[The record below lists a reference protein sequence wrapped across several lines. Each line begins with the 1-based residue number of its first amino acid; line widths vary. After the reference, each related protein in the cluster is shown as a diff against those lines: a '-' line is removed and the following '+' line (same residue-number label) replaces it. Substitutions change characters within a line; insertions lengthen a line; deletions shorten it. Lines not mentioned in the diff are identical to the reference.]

1 MPFDIFCMIV
11 LIFAIL
17 YTLVQDLADARPAS
31 APRRSPGENDAM
43 SDLAIGGVG
52 FWRALPADRAAGSDR
67 RGDDR
72 GRDGRLRLDRR
83 RRAAAQLSQDRDVLA
98 VFSSFDFSVIPL
110 FLMMG
115 NFANRAG
122 VTPALFRAASAFIG
136 HFRGGLAMAAIGGCA
151 AFGTISGSSL
161 ATAAMMGQVS
171 LPELRRY
178 KYSPSFA
185 TGALAAGG
193 TLGALI
199 PPSIPLIIY
208 AIMVEGNIV
217 QLFQAAF
224 IPGILAAIG
233 YLIVISIVVR
243 IRPAAGPAGARASA
257 SERWAALR
265 DVWTVGL
272 IFVVVMGGIY
282 SGAFTPTEGAG
293 IGAVGMFLIAV
304 FHGRMRWQGFV
315 ETLLETAQTSAM
327 IFLILLGAGVL
338 NAFLGFSQL
347 PNWTADLFQN
357 SGLPPYLIVVGMIVL
372 YLFLG
377 CVMDSLAM
385 ILITI
390 PIFWPIIAALDFGLP
405 TDDVKLWFGI
415 ITLMVVEIGLITP
428 PVGLNV
434 FVINS
439 LARDVPMIDTFRGVV
454 PFLMSDMVR
463 LTLVV
468 AFPMM
473 SLFLPHWLA
482 R

>member
-1 MPFDIFCMIV
+1 
-11 LIFAIL
+11 
-17 YTLVQDLADARPAS
+17 
-31 APRRSPGENDAM
+31 M
-43 SDLAIGGVG
+43 SDLAIGGMGFGALFLLIALRVPIGVAMIAVG
-52 FWRALPADRAAGSDR
+52 MVGYATIAGIVPLLSFLKTEMYWR
-67 RGDDR
+67 
-72 GRDGRLRLDRR
+72 
-83 RRAAAQLSQDRDVLA
+83 
-98 VFSSFDFSVIPL
+98 FSSFDFSVIPL

-122 VTPALFRAASAFIG
+122 VTTALFRAASAFIG

-171 LPELRRY
+171 LPQLRRY
-178 KYSPSFA
+178 KYSASFA

-224 IPGILAAIG
+224 VPGILAAIG

-243 IRPAAGPAGARASA
+243 IDPAAGPAAERATSA
-257 SERWAALR
+257 ERWSALR
-265 DVWTVGL
+265 DVWTVVL
-272 IFVVVMGGIY
+272 VFVVVMGGIY

-304 FHGRMRWQGFV
+304 FYGGMRWQGFIDA
-315 ETLLETAQTSAM
+315 LLETAQTSAM
-327 IFLILLGAGVL
+327 IFVILLGAGML

-347 PNWTADLFQN
+347 PNWTAELFQN
-357 SGLPPYLIVVGMIVL
+357 SGLPPYLIVAGMIVL

-390 PIFWPIIAALDFGLP
+390 PIFWPIIAALEFGFP
-405 TDDVKLWFGI
+405 VDDVKLWFGI

-439 LARDVPMIDTFRGVV
+439 LAKDVPMIDTFRGVV
-454 PFLMSDMVR
+454 PFLMSDMIR

-468 AFPMM
+468 VFPML
-473 SLFLPHWLA
+473 SLILPKVIGG
-482 R
+482 

>member
-1 MPFDIFCMIV
+1 
-11 LIFAIL
+11 
-17 YTLVQDLADARPAS
+17 
-31 APRRSPGENDAM
+31 M
-43 SDLAIGGVG
+43 SDLGIGGVG
-52 FWRALPADRAAGSDR
+52 FAVLFVLIALRVPIGVSMIAVGLVGYTAIAGIVPLMSFLKTEMYWR
-67 RGDDR
+67 
-72 GRDGRLRLDRR
+72 
-83 RRAAAQLSQDRDVLA
+83 
-98 VFSSFDFSVIPL
+98 FSSFDFSVIPL

-122 VTPALFRAASAFIG
+122 VTQALFRAAAAFIG

-185 TGALAAGG
+185 TGCLAAGG

-217 QLFQAAF
+217 HLFQAAAA
-224 IPGILAAIG
+224 PGVLAALF
-233 YLIVISIVVR
+233 YCIVIAIVVR
-243 IRPAAGPAGARASA
+243 VNPAAGPAGPRADRR
-257 SERWAALR
+257 ERLFALR
-265 DVWTVGL
+265 DVWTVL
-272 IFVVVMGGIY
+272 LVFAVVMGGIY

-293 IGAVGMFLIAV
+293 IGAVGMALIAL
-304 FHGRMRWQGFV
+304 FYGGMRWQGFID
-315 ETLLETAQTSAM
+315 TLLETALTSGM
-327 IFLILLGAGVL
+327 IFVILLGAGVL

-347 PNWTADLFQN
+347 PNFVADYFQH
-357 SGLPPYLIVVGMIVL
+357 SGLQPLLIVIGMIVL

-377 CVMDSLAM
+377 CIMDSLAM

-405 TDDVKLWFGI
+405 VDDVKLWFGI

-439 LARDVPMIDTFRGVV
+439 LAKDVPMIDTFRGVV
-454 PFLMSDMVR
+454 PFLLADVVR
-463 LTLVV
+463 LALVV

-473 SLFLPHWLA
+473 SLLVPKLFGA
-482 R
+482 

>member
-1 MPFDIFCMIV
+1 
-11 LIFAIL
+11 
-17 YTLVQDLADARPAS
+17 
-31 APRRSPGENDAM
+31 M
-43 SDLAIGGVG
+43 SDLAIGGIGFCGLFVLIALRVPIGVAMVAVG
-52 FWRALPADRAAGSDR
+52 MAGYAAVAGVGPLLSFLKTEAYWR
-67 RGDDR
+67 
-72 GRDGRLRLDRR
+72 
-83 RRAAAQLSQDRDVLA
+83 
-98 VFSSFDFSVIPL
+98 FSSFDFSVIPL

-122 VTPALFRAASAFIG
+122 VTQALFRAASAFIG

-178 KYSPSFA
+178 KYSASFA

-224 IPGILAAIG
+224 IPGIIATVG

-243 IRPAAGPAGARASA
+243 IRPAAGPAGARANA
-257 SERWAALR
+257 AERWAALGN
-265 DVWTVGL
+265 VWTVAL
-272 IFVVVMGGIY
+272 VFLVVMGGIY

-293 IGAVGMFLIAV
+293 IGAAGMFLIAV
-304 FHGRMRWQGFV
+304 FYGGMRWPGFV
-315 ETLLETAQTSAM
+315 DTLRETAQTSAM

-347 PNWTADLFQN
+347 PTWTAKLFQH
-357 SGLPPYLIVVGMIVL
+357 SGLPSYVIVVGMLVL

-377 CVMDSLAM
+377 CIMDSLAM

-390 PIFWPIIAALDFGLP
+390 PIFWPIIAALDFGLQA
-405 TDDVKLWFGI
+405 DDVKLWFGI
-415 ITLMVVEIGLITP
+415 LTLMVVEIGLITP

-454 PFLMSDMVR
+454 PFLVSDLLR
-463 LTLVV
+463 LTLVA
-468 AFPMM
+468 AFPIL
-473 SLFLPHWLA
+473 SLILPRLIGG
-482 R
+482 

>member
-1 MPFDIFCMIV
+1 
-11 LIFAIL
+11 
-17 YTLVQDLADARPAS
+17 
-31 APRRSPGENDAM
+31 M

-52 FWRALPADRAAGSDR
+52 FGFLFVLIALRVPIGVGMIAVGMVGFASIAGIVPLLSFLKTETYWR
-67 RGDDR
+67 
-72 GRDGRLRLDRR
+72 
-83 RRAAAQLSQDRDVLA
+83 
-98 VFSSFDFSVIPL
+98 FSSFDFSVIPL

-115 NFANRAG
+115 NFATRAG
-122 VTPALFRAASAFIG
+122 VTAALFRAASAMIG

-178 KYSPSFA
+178 KYSASFA

-224 IPGILAAIG
+224 VPGILAIIG

-243 IRPAAGPAGARASA
+243 IDPAAGPAASRATLT
-257 SERWAALR
+257 ERWTALR
-265 DVWTVGL
+265 DIWTVAL
-272 IFVVVMGGIY
+272 VFLVVMGGIY
-282 SGAFTPTEGAG
+282 SGMFTPTEGAG
-293 IGAVGMFLIAV
+293 VGATGMFLIAV
-304 FHGRMRWQGFV
+304 FHGGMRMQGFIDA
-315 ETLLETAQTSAM
+315 LLETAQTSAM
-327 IFLILLGAGVL
+327 IFLILLGAGVF

-347 PNWTADLFQN
+347 PIWTADLLQN
-357 SGLPPYLIVVGMIVL
+357 SGLPPHVVVVGMIIL
-372 YLFLG
+372 YLILG
-377 CVMDSLAM
+377 CIMDSLAM

-390 PIFWPIIAALDFGLP
+390 PIFWPIVSALDFGLQP
-405 TDDVKLWFGI
+405 DDVKLWFGI
-415 ITLMVVEIGLITP
+415 IVLMVVEIGLITP

-434 FVINS
+434 YVINS
-439 LARDVPMIDTFRGVV
+439 LAKDVPMLDTFRGVV
-454 PFLMSDMVR
+454 PFLMSDVVR

-468 AFPMM
+468 VFPMM
-473 SLFLPHWLA
+473 SLALPKLFGG
-482 R
+482 

>member
-1 MPFDIFCMIV
+1 
-11 LIFAIL
+11 
-17 YTLVQDLADARPAS
+17 
-31 APRRSPGENDAM
+31 M
-43 SDLAIGGVG
+43 SDLAIGGIGFGVLFLLIALRVPIGVAMLAVGMVG
-52 FWRALPADRAAGSDR
+52 FAIVAGFAPLLSFLKTEAYWR
-67 RGDDR
+67 
-72 GRDGRLRLDRR
+72 
-83 RRAAAQLSQDRDVLA
+83 
-98 VFSSFDFSVIPL
+98 FSSFDFSVIPL

-122 VTPALFRAASAFIG
+122 VTQALFRAAAAFIG

-178 KYSPSFA
+178 KYLPSFA
-185 TGALAAGG
+185 TGCLAAGG

-217 QLFQAAF
+217 QLFQAAAV
-224 IPGILAAIG
+224 PGVLAAIF
-233 YLIVISIVVR
+233 YIIVISIVVR
-243 IRPAAGPAGARASA
+243 IDPAAGPAGARANA
-257 SERWAALR
+257 RERLLALR
-265 DVWTVGL
+265 DVWTVVL
-272 IFVVVMGGIY
+272 VFAVVMGGIY

-293 IGAVGMFLIAV
+293 IGAAGMALIALTY
-304 FHGRMRWQGFV
+304 GGMRLKGFID
-315 ETLLETAQTSAM
+315 TMYETALTSAM
-327 IFLILLGAGVL
+327 IFVILLGAGVL

-347 PNWTADLFQN
+347 PTRTAEFFQN
-357 SGLPPYLIVVGMIVL
+357 SGLPPYLVVAGMIVL

-377 CVMDSLAM
+377 CIMDSLAM

-390 PIFWPIIAALDFGLP
+390 PIFWPIIAALDFGMP
-405 TDDVKLWFGI
+405 VDDVKLWFGI

-454 PFLMSDMVR
+454 PFLMADLVR
-463 LTLVV
+463 LALVV
-468 AFPMM
+468 LLPAM
-473 SLFLPHWLA
+473 SLILPHWLSQ
-482 R
+482 

>member
-1 MPFDIFCMIV
+1 
-11 LIFAIL
+11 
-17 YTLVQDLADARPAS
+17 
-31 APRRSPGENDAM
+31 M
-43 SDLAIGGVG
+43 SDLAIGSTGFAVLFLLIALRVPIGVAMISVG
-52 FWRALPADRAAGSDR
+52 LVGYTAIAGWVPLLSFLKTEAYWR
-67 RGDDR
+67 
-72 GRDGRLRLDRR
+72 
-83 RRAAAQLSQDRDVLA
+83 
-98 VFSSFDFSVIPL
+98 FSSFDFSVIPL

-122 VTPALFRAASAFIG
+122 VTTALFRAASAFIG

-178 KYSPSFA
+178 KYRPSFA
-185 TGALAAGG
+185 TGCLAAGG

-217 QLFQAAF
+217 QLFQAAAV
-224 IPGILAAIG
+224 PGVLAAIF
-233 YLIVISIVVR
+233 YCIVIGIVVR
-243 IRPAAGPAGARASA
+243 IDPAAGPAAPRASVK
-257 SERWAALR
+257 ERMLALR
-265 DVWTVGL
+265 DVWTVAL
-272 IFVVVMGGIY
+272 VFLVVMGGIY

-293 IGAVGMFLIAV
+293 IGAVGMALIAV
-304 FHGRMRWQGFV
+304 FYGGMRMKGFID
-315 ETLLETAQTSAM
+315 TMYETALTSAM
-327 IFLILLGAGVL
+327 IFTILLGAGVL

-347 PNWTADLFQN
+347 PNWTAELFQN
-357 SGLPPYLIVVGMIVL
+357 SGLPPHLIVIGMIIL

-390 PIFWPIIAALDFGLP
+390 PIFWPIIAGLDFGIP
-405 TDDVKLWFGI
+405 VDDVKLWYGI
-415 ITLMVVEIGLITP
+415 IILMVVEIGLITP

-439 LARDVPMIDTFRGVV
+439 LAKDVPMIDTFRGVT
-454 PFLMSDMVR
+454 PFLLADMVR
-463 LTLVV
+463 LSLVV
-468 AFPMM
+468 WIPIVT
-473 SLFLPHWLA
+473 LILPHLIGG
-482 R
+482 

>member
-1 MPFDIFCMIV
+1 
-11 LIFAIL
+11 
-17 YTLVQDLADARPAS
+17 
-31 APRRSPGENDAM
+31 M
-43 SDLAIGGVG
+43 SDLAIGGLGFGALFLLIALRVPIGVAMISVG
-52 FWRALPADRAAGSDR
+52 MIGYLSIAGTVPLLSFLKTEMYWR
-67 RGDDR
+67 
-72 GRDGRLRLDRR
+72 
-83 RRAAAQLSQDRDVLA
+83 
-98 VFSSFDFSVIPL
+98 FSSFDFSVIPL

-122 VTPALFRAASAFIG
+122 VTSALFRAASAFIG
-136 HFRGGLAMAAIGGCA
+136 HLRGGLAMAAIGGCA

-171 LPELRRY
+171 LPELRKY
-178 KYSPSFA
+178 KYSASFA

-224 IPGILAAIG
+224 VPGILAAIG
-233 YLIVISIVVR
+233 YVIVIAIVVR
-243 IRPAAGPAGARASA
+243 VRPEAGPAGARADWT
-257 SERWAALR
+257 ERLAALR
-265 DVWTVGL
+265 GVWTVML
-272 IFVVVMGGIY
+272 IFLLVMGGIY
-282 SGAFTPTEGAG
+282 TGAFTPTEGAG

-304 FHGRMRWQGFV
+304 FHGGMRLQGFID
-315 ETLLETAQTSAM
+315 TLLETAMTSAM
-327 IFLILLGAGVL
+327 IFVILLGAGVL

-347 PNWTADLFQN
+347 PMWTADFFQN
-357 SGLPPYLIVVGMIVL
+357 SGLPPYVIVLGMIVL

-377 CVMDSLAM
+377 CIMDSLAM

-390 PIFWPIIAALDFGLP
+390 PIFWPIIAALDFGIGVE
-405 TDDVKLWFGI
+405 DVKLWFGI
-415 ITLMVVEIGLITP
+415 VTLMVVEIGLITP

-439 LARDVPMIDTFRGVV
+439 LAKDVPMIDTFHGVM
-454 PFLMSDMVR
+454 PFLLSDVIR

-468 AFPMM
+468 AFPAMC
-473 SLFLPHWLA
+473 LLLPKLMN
-482 R
+482 

>member
-1 MPFDIFCMIV
+1 
-11 LIFAIL
+11 
-17 YTLVQDLADARPAS
+17 
-31 APRRSPGENDAM
+31 M

-52 FWRALPADRAAGSDR
+52 FCVLFLLIALRVPIGVAMIAVGMVGYASIAGTVPLLSFLKAEMYWR
-67 RGDDR
+67 
-72 GRDGRLRLDRR
+72 
-83 RRAAAQLSQDRDVLA
+83 
-98 VFSSFDFSVIPL
+98 FSSFDFSVIPL

-122 VTPALFRAASAFIG
+122 VTQALFRAASAFIG

-178 KYSPSFA
+178 KYSASFA

-224 IPGILAAIG
+224 IPGILAAVG

-243 IRPAAGPAGARASA
+243 IRPAAGPAGARANA
-257 SERWAALR
+257 SERWAALGN
-265 DVWTVGL
+265 VWTVAL
-272 IFVVVMGGIY
+272 VFLVVMGGIY
-282 SGAFTPTEGAG
+282 SGVFTPTEGAG
-293 IGAVGMFLIAV
+293 IGAVGMFLIAA
-304 FHGRMRWQGFV
+304 FYGGMRWRGFI
-315 ETLLETAQTSAM
+315 ETLRETAQTSAM

-347 PNWTADLFQN
+347 PIWTARSFQN
-357 SGLPPYLIVVGMIVL
+357 SGLPPYLIVVGMLLL
-372 YLFLG
+372 YLLLG

-390 PIFWPIIAALDFGLP
+390 PIFWPIIAALNFGLQA
-405 TDDVKLWFGI
+405 DDVKLWFGI
-415 ITLMVVEIGLITP
+415 MTLMVVEIGLITP

-439 LARDVPMIDTFRGVV
+439 LAGDVPMIDTFRGVV
-454 PFLMSDMVR
+454 PFLISDMVR

-468 AFPMM
+468 AFPIT
-473 SLFLPHWLA
+473 SLILPKLIGG
-482 R
+482 

>member
-1 MPFDIFCMIV
+1 VSDLTIGGLGFVSLFVLIALRVPIGVAMIV
-11 LIFAIL
+11 VGLVG
-17 YTLVQDLADARPAS
+17 YTTIAGWIPLLSFLKTEAY
-31 APRRSPGENDAM
+31 
-43 SDLAIGGVG
+43 
-52 FWRALPADRAAGSDR
+52 WR
-67 RGDDR
+67 
-72 GRDGRLRLDRR
+72 
-83 RRAAAQLSQDRDVLA
+83 
-98 VFSSFDFSVIPL
+98 FSSFDFSVIPL

-122 VTPALFRAASAFIG
+122 VTTALFRAASAFIG

-224 IPGILAAIG
+224 APGILAAIF
-233 YLIVISIVVR
+233 YCIVIGTVVR
-243 IRPAAGPAGARASA
+243 INPAAGPAGPKADRK
-257 SERWAALR
+257 EKLLALR
-265 DVWTVGL
+265 DVWTVIL
-272 IFVVVMGGIY
+272 VFAIVMGGIY

-293 IGAVGMFLIAV
+293 IGAVGMALIA
-304 FHGRMRWQGFV
+304 FFYGGMRMTGFV
-315 ETLLETAQTSAM
+315 ETMYETAMTSAM
-327 IFLILLGAGVL
+327 IFVILLGAGVL

-347 PNWTADLFQN
+347 PNFVSQLFQN
-357 SGLPPYLIVVGMIVL
+357 AGLPPLLIILGMIIL

-377 CVMDSLAM
+377 CIMDSLAM

-390 PIFWPIIAALDFGLP
+390 PIFWPIIAALDFGMP
-405 TDDVKLWFGI
+405 VDDVKLWYGI
-415 ITLMVVEIGLITP
+415 IILMVVEIGLITP

-439 LARDVPMIDTFRGVV
+439 LAKDVPMIDTFRGVM
-454 PFLMSDMVR
+454 PFLAADVVR

-468 AFPMM
+468 LIPTM
-473 SLFLPHWLA
+473 SLLLPHWIGG
-482 R
+482 

>member
-1 MPFDIFCMIV
+1 
-11 LIFAIL
+11 
-17 YTLVQDLADARPAS
+17 
-31 APRRSPGENDAM
+31 M

-52 FWRALPADRAAGSDR
+52 FGALFVLIALRVPIGIAMLSVGMAGYVSIAGTGPLLSFLKTEMYWR
-67 RGDDR
+67 
-72 GRDGRLRLDRR
+72 
-83 RRAAAQLSQDRDVLA
+83 
-98 VFSSFDFSVIPL
+98 FSSFDFSVIPL

-122 VTPALFRAASAFIG
+122 VTQALFRAASAFIG

-178 KYSPSFA
+178 RYAASFA

-224 IPGILAAIG
+224 VPGILAAMG
-233 YLIVISIVVR
+233 YLIVIAIVVR
-243 IRPAAGPAGARASA
+243 FNPAAGPAGARADA
-257 SERWAALR
+257 KERWAAIR
-265 DVWTVGL
+265 DVWTVVAVFL
-272 IFVVVMGGIY
+272 VVMGGIY
-282 SGAFTPTEGAG
+282 TGAFTPTEGAG
-293 IGAVGMFLIAV
+293 IGAMGMFLIAV
-304 FHGRMRWQGFV
+304 FYGGMRWKGFIDS
-315 ETLLETAQTSAM
+315 LLETALTSAM
-327 IFLILLGAGVL
+327 IFVILLGAGVL

-357 SGLPPYLIVVGMIVL
+357 SGLPPYVIIIGMIVL

-390 PIFWPIIAALDFGLP
+390 PIFWPIVSVLDFGLP
-405 TDDVKLWFGI
+405 VDDVKLWFGI

-439 LARDVPMIDTFRGVV
+439 LAKDVPMIDTFRGVL
-454 PFLMSDMVR
+454 PFLASDLVR
-463 LTLVV
+463 LTLVAALPV
-468 AFPMM
+468 I
-473 SLFLPHWLA
+473 SLILPKLIGG
-482 R
+482 

>member
-1 MPFDIFCMIV
+1 
-11 LIFAIL
+11 
-17 YTLVQDLADARPAS
+17 
-31 APRRSPGENDAM
+31 M
-43 SDLAIGGVG
+43 SDLAIGGLGFAVLFILIALRVPIGVSMIAVG
-52 FWRALPADRAAGSDR
+52 LVGYTAIAGVVPLMSFLKTEMYWR
-67 RGDDR
+67 
-72 GRDGRLRLDRR
+72 
-83 RRAAAQLSQDRDVLA
+83 
-98 VFSSFDFSVIPL
+98 FSSFDFSVIPL

-122 VTPALFRAASAFIG
+122 VTTALFRAAAAFIG

-185 TGALAAGG
+185 TGTLAAGG

-217 QLFQAAF
+217 QLFQAAAA
-224 IPGILAAIG
+224 PGVLAAIF
-233 YLIVISIVVR
+233 YCIVIATVVR
-243 IRPAAGPAGARASA
+243 INPAAGPAGPRADRR
-257 SERWAALR
+257 EKLFALR
-265 DVWTVGL
+265 DVWTVVL
-272 IFVVVMGGIY
+272 VFAVVMGGIY

-293 IGAVGMFLIAV
+293 IGAVGMALIA
-304 FHGRMRWQGFV
+304 FFYGGMRWRGFI
-315 ETLLETAQTSAM
+315 ETMYETALTSAM
-327 IFLILLGAGVL
+327 IFVILLGAGVL

-347 PNWTADLFQN
+347 PNFVADYFQN
-357 SGLPPYLIVVGMIVL
+357 SGLQPLLIILGMIVL

-377 CVMDSLAM
+377 CIMDSLAM

-390 PIFWPIIAALDFGLP
+390 PIFWPIIAALDFGIP
-405 TDDVKLWFGI
+405 VDDVKLWFGI

-439 LARDVPMIDTFRGVV
+439 LAKDVPMIDTFKGVV
-454 PFLMSDMVR
+454 PFLMADVVR
-463 LTLVV
+463 LALVV

-473 SLFLPHWLA
+473 SLIVPKLLGG
-482 R
+482 